1 MRPSVARAPTTS
13 WSSTDVDGYK
23 ALAVAVL
30 AKALA
35 DARGE
40 HGAGPRTRDE
50 ARTFLDGGDALELW
64 ADLAGIDPAAV
75 RRAARPR
82 S

>member
-1 MRPSVARAPTTS
+1 MRPSVARAPRTS

-40 HGAGPRTRDE
+40 HGAGPRTRAE
-50 ARTFLDGGDALELW
+50 ARAFLDGDAFELC
-64 ADLAGIDPAAV
+64 ADLAGLSVAM
-75 RRAARPR
+75 RRATR
-82 S
+82 

>member
-1 MRPSVARAPTTS
+1 MRPSAARAPRTS

-40 HGAGPRTRDE
+40 HGAGLRTRAE
-50 ARTFLDGGDALELW
+50 ARAFLDGDALEFW
-64 ADLAGIDPAAV
+64 AGLAGFSVAAM
-75 RRAARPR
+75 RRATR
-82 S
+82 